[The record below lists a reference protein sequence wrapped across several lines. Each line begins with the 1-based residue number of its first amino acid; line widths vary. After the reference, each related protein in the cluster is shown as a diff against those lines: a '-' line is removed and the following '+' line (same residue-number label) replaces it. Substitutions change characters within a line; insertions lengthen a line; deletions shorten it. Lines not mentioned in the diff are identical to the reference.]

1 MDLKKQFHKILIFK
15 GILFFLIVIWGGYNQ
30 IVASNINND
39 FSLLDIGGLG
49 FLIFSICYLWSCY
62 SLYNLKKNGR
72 EFFLALVFLFV
83 ILGFLA
89 ELINPMQIS
98 YDFFYI
104 FVFYIVSPLFFIL
117 QGIILTLIYLTD
129 LKFNFLK

>member
-49 FLIFSICYLWSCY
+49 FLIFSIC
-62 SLYNLKKNGR
+62 
-72 EFFLALVFLFV
+72 
-83 ILGFLA
+83 
-89 ELINPMQIS
+89 
-98 YDFFYI
+98 
-104 FVFYIVSPLFFIL
+104 
-117 QGIILTLIYLTD
+117 
-129 LKFNFLK
+129 